1 MDVVVGSSRPGLT
14 LTPTLTLTL
23 TLTLTPTLILT
34 LTPILTLA
42 LTLTPTLTLTLT
54 PTLTRYNEMMRQRLE
69 AEDALAAQLKA
80 SEAKR
85 KEEAKVRTC
94 IVRVARA

>member
-1 MDVVVGSSRPGLT
+1 
-14 LTPTLTLTL
+14 
-23 TLTLTPTLILT
+23 
-34 LTPILTLA
+34 
-42 LTLTPTLTLTLT
+42 
-54 PTLTRYNEMMRQRLE
+54 MMRQRLE

-94 IVRVARA
+94 IVCVVSA